1 MYKEYYGLTENPFNL
16 TPDPRFLY
24 LSKKHK
30 EAFAHLMYGIRH
42 RSGFVMVSGEIG
54 TGKTT
59 ICRSL
64 LKQLD
69 PDIDVALVFNPYLSP
84 QELLKCITKEFGI
97 QSSST
102 SILDMI
108 DELNAY
114 LLERAAEGKN
124 CVLIIDEAQNLSTE
138 ILEQIR
144 LLSNLETEKEK
155 LLQIILIGQ
164 PELAR
169 KQNDLE

>member
-1 MYKEYYGLTENPFNL
+1 MVILLRDEPLTVLLSAMYTEYYGLTEKPFNL

-69 PDIDVALVFNPYLSP
+69 PNTEVALIFNPYLSP
-84 QELLKCITKEFGI
+84 EELLKRINRDFGI
-97 QSSST
+97 ESESST
-102 SILDMI
+102 ILELV
-108 DELNAY
+108 DELNEY
-114 LLERAAEGKN
+114 LLACASEGKN
-124 CVLIIDEAQNLSTE
+124 CVLIIDEAQNLSAE
-138 ILEQIR
+138 ILEQSR

-155 LLQIILIGQ
+155 VG
-164 PELAR
+164 
-169 KQNDLE
+169 